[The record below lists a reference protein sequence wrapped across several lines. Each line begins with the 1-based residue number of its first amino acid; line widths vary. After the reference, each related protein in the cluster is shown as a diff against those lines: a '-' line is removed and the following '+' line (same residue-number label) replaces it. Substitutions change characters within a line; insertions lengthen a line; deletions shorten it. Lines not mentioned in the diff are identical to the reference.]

1 MAGVTKELYTKLLD
15 IEVEEGVM
23 PVEGR
28 AERVKAH
35 IEAEQYEEALY
46 FMALYL
52 IKAIVETYNV
62 GEDEARAYIEELV
75 KILDQLH
82 MPNKNIEVLTR
93 KFIWLLAKYTKVV
106 RLNAIL
112 WGNFALAEKLKEEA
126 NFLEEAIFE

>member
-1 MAGVTKELYTKLLD
+1 MGGVTKDVYARLLE

-23 PVEGR
+23 PVESR

-52 IKAIVETYNV
+52 IKAVVETYNV
-62 GEDEARAYIEELV
+62 GEDEIRAYIEELV

-82 MPNKNIEVLTR
+82 MPNKNMEVLTR
-93 KFIWLLAKYTKVV
+93 KFMWILAKYTKIV
-106 RLNAIL
+106 RLNAML
-112 WGNFALAEKLKEEA
+112 FGNFALAEKLKEEA